1 MPKIKLLKL
10 IVSDPTNEVI
20 LSSVGTVLLFCLV
33 PLYYYVSGYD
43 SIIVRFISAVF
54 LWLGVL
60 FVGMAF
66 SGALSTRYCYFIVF
80 MACGLMVII
89 ARLNQLHGTPLCIS
103 YSLLL

>member
-20 LSSVGTVLLFCLV
+20 LSLVGTVLLFCLV

-66 SGALSTRYCYFIVF
+66 SGALSTRY
-80 MACGLMVII
+80 
-89 ARLNQLHGTPLCIS
+89 
-103 YSLLL
+103 

>member
-54 LWLGVL
+54 LCLGVL

-66 SGALSTRYCYFIVF
+66 SGALSTRY
-80 MACGLMVII
+80 
-89 ARLNQLHGTPLCIS
+89 
-103 YSLLL
+103 

>member
-66 SGALSTRYCYFIVF
+66 SGALSTRY
-80 MACGLMVII
+80 
-89 ARLNQLHGTPLCIS
+89 
-103 YSLLL
+103 